1 MEGQPQDEPQP
12 PPVYMEQPKPALP
25 NLQGIQQLIAGM
37 NTRVLKEPRGFMKIL
52 QFVFGIS
59 AFATTTS
66 FSTEFSFRIF
76 CPAHDNNNITV
87 SAGIAYPFQVDT
99 IRPVLNICEGNIKT
113 LMMRG
118 DFSSD
123 SRFFVAVGVLA
134 FFYIIAALVLYCLFY
149 TIYEN
154 NPLAPLAD
162 FAAHVFFAIMWLAG
176 SSAWANSLTALRQA
190 TEVSVIMKENPEI
203 CLPTYPCDV
212 LSEPNYAKLVISII
226 LGFLNL
232 FLWGSNLWFLYK
244 ETQFF
249 KAKTMNTDNAA
260 PNSVPVP

>member
-1 MEGQPQDEPQP
+1 MEP
-12 PPVYMEQPKPALP
+12 PPVYMEQPKPTLP
-25 NLQGIQQLIAGM
+25 NLQGIQQLIANM
-37 NTRVLKEPRGFMKIL
+37 NTQALKEPRGFMKIL

-66 FSTEFSFRIF
+66 FSTDFSFLIL
-76 CPAHDNNNITV
+76 CPDKKDNITV
-87 SAGIAYPFQVDT
+87 RETITYPFQVDSL
-99 IRPVLNICEGNIKT
+99 RPKYDICGGKNEDLIM
-113 LMMRG
+113 LG

-134 FFYIIAALVLYCLFY
+134 FLYIIAALILYCLFY
-149 TIYEN
+149 TLYEN

-162 FAAHVFFAIMWLAG
+162 FAGHIFFAFMWLAG

-190 TEVSVIMKENPEI
+190 TEVSVIINENPNFCSSPNNCE
-203 CLPTYPCDV
+203 V
-212 LSEPNYAKLVISII
+212 LLEPKFAKLIISII

-249 KAKTMNTDNAA
+249 KAKTMNTDNTA
-260 PNSVPVP
+260 PNPVPVP